1 MAVEYL
7 AMAVAARPN
16 SVDALYN
23 YGVALLKSGGE
34 ALQGPTSLNSLIL
47 ENGPQPGTQTKL
59 KAYTGDEEMTKRCKF
74 KQNNKNWRF
83 VPFFDSN
90 DIHIFA
96 GGIIFDLVFVDLSD
110 GKVRTLRTGEAHSA
124 DRRCWEHGQ

>member
-1 MAVEYL
+1 MHRFL
-7 AMAVAARPN
+7 
-16 SVDALYN
+16 
-23 YGVALLKSGGE
+23 ALLSQGRGGE

-59 KAYTGDEEMTKRCKF
+59 KAYKGNEEVTKRCEF
-74 KQNNKNWRF
+74 KQDKKNWRF

-96 GGIIFDLVFVDLSD
+96 GGIVFDLVFVDLSD
-110 GKVRTLRTGEAHSA
+110 GKVRTLRAGEAHSA
-124 DRRCWEHGQ
+124 DRRRWEHGQ